1 LSDEKDDSGM
11 KKPFPWATILDRGW
25 ILTVTLAGSLLLYSG
40 WREMSPYDSPDILAH
55 YGNVIDLVRQGI
67 IPHGGQGLS
76 FSGWG
81 PPGTSLLM
89 VPGVLLMSD
98 PRLVEVPGAVFLH
111 FGTLLLLFLIVR
123 DWFGRGPAWAAV
135 ALAGFLPIVGPA
147 LWTNGHPFFVV
158 GMLYCLLCWARDR
171 SPFWF
176 SAALL
181 LAGLGLYVYFTLA
194 PALVAMA
201 VSALVLRRP
210 LSWRSLGIVMTFL
223 VLVRLPRALTEVER
237 SWRVIWLWPL
247 KAIAI
252 VVTVESLIRWWK
264 SPRAVSAGM
273 IL

>member
-1 LSDEKDDSGM
+1 M

-55 YGNVIDLVRQGI
+55 YVNVIDLVRQGI

-171 SPFWF
+171 SPYWI

-181 LAGLGLYVYFTLA
+181 PAG
-194 PALVAMA
+194 
-201 VSALVLRRP
+201 
-210 LSWRSLGIVMTFL
+210 LGIVMAFL
-223 VLVRLPRALTEVER
+223 ALVRLPRALTEIER